1 MAFMRQNAAVP
12 RGWPHFDS
20 LAARKYPKILVT
32 IRSIVCYDISSK
44 EEHRATP
51 ERREHKMESEYTYNE
66 LTGQWE
72 RVERTDTVE
81 DTYTEGRDFEGFE
94 L

>member
-1 MAFMRQNAAVP
+1 MHPEPSQP
-12 RGWPHFDS
+12 RPSGHFDS

-32 IRSIVCYDISSK
+32 IRPIVCYNIPSK
-44 EEHRATP
+44 GEHRATP
-51 ERREHKMESEYTYNE
+51 KRREHEMESEYTYNE

-81 DTYTEGRDFEGFE
+81 DTYAESRDFEGFE

>member
-1 MAFMRQNAAVP
+1 M
-12 RGWPHFDS
+12 
-20 LAARKYPKILVT
+20 
-32 IRSIVCYDISSK
+32 
-44 EEHRATP
+44 EHM
-51 ERREHKMESEYTYNE
+51 METTEYTYNE

>member
-1 MAFMRQNAAVP
+1 MQRSLVSSDKTAKGKGLVP
-12 RGWPHFDS
+12 PHVS
-20 LAARKYPKILVT
+20 T
-32 IRSIVCYDISSK
+32 
-44 EEHRATP
+44 
-51 ERREHKMESEYTYNE
+51 RREHKMESEYTYNE

-81 DTYTEGRDFEGFE
+81 DTYTEDRDFEGFE

>member
-1 MAFMRQNAAVP
+1 M
-12 RGWPHFDS
+12 
-20 LAARKYPKILVT
+20 
-32 IRSIVCYDISSK
+32 
-44 EEHRATP
+44 EAT
-51 ERREHKMESEYTYNE
+51 EYTYNE

-81 DTYTEGRDFEGFE
+81 DTYKESRDFEGFE